1 MSLDIITSTIL
12 SPEIATPSP
21 LRSITGITYSIGSFF
36 KIYSTQVNDLEVQ
49 NMIFALQATTG
60 AGSTIDNDLRLSVE
74 YFTGYDNTTLNSTIS
89 VRGIAPT
96 TTSFFGSRSSQHFAM
111 FGEQVDYSVHV
122 NKWLMMAATHDHTT
136 QERKAYL
143 IDCDTGTT
151 IHSSTTTAAFAGA
164 VTTADYQYLIMGGT
178 NIQNLQLGTDEYC
191 LKAEDW
197 LVDEVLSESDL
208 QTISQAGFVAD
219 SHPTTC
225 LIDLNYMLPLTTTV
239 GTDTSVT
246 PARDEHFVV
255 DQVSGASL
263 RVARGVLFTST
274 DNPVEVLKITGVS
287 PSNTS
292 VDVTG
297 FSVLT
302 EDAKV
307 VAYPANTSTPS
318 AANVYNE
325 VGATAA
331 SSIVFT
337 GGTGGVTATISGL
350 SSDTSYDI
358 YLVQEDGASG
368 YILTDE
374 TETTTGTS
382 LTLALT
388 DIEGTALNNVAD
400 IEYAIF
406 VGTAANALGTKLD
419 SGLVTMVG
427 DSITIAV
434 TGASSGDN
442 VVVMLSKAGVEY
454 GTYPAT
460 LS

>member
-1 MSLDIITSTIL
+1 MSLDIISSTIL
-12 SPEIATPSP
+12 TPDIATPSP

-36 KIYSTQVNDLEVQ
+36 KIYSTQVNDLETQ
-49 NMIFALQATTG
+49 NMLFALQATNG
-60 AGSTIDNDLRLSVE
+60 AGSTIDNDLRLSIE
-74 YFTGYDNTTLNSTIS
+74 YFTSFDNISLQNEINIRGTAPSTS
-89 VRGIAPT
+89 S
-96 TTSFFGSRSSQHFAM
+96 SFGFRAGNHGVFA
-111 FGEQVDYSVHV
+111 EDVDYSVHV
-122 NKWLMMAATHDHTT
+122 NKWLMMASTHDHTT
-136 QERKAYL
+136 QERKVYL
-143 IDCDTGTT
+143 IDCATGTT
-151 IHSSTTTAAFAGA
+151 IHSVSVTSAFAGA
-164 VTTADYQYLIMGGT
+164 VTSADYQYIIMGGT
-178 NIQNLQLGTDEYC
+178 NVQNLQLGTDEYC

-225 LIDLNYMLPLTTTV
+225 LLDLNYMLPLTTTT
-239 GTDTSVT
+239 GTYLGTS
-246 PARDEHFVV
+246 PPSDEHFVV

-263 RVARGVLFTST
+263 KIARGLLVTST

-307 VAYPANTSTPS
+307 VAYPANTPTPS

-337 GGTGGVTATISGL
+337 GGVGGVTATISGL

-388 DIEGTALNNVAD
+388 DIDGTAHNNIAD
-400 IEYAIF
+400 IEYAVF
-406 VGTAANALGTKLD
+406 VGTAANALGTELD

-427 DSITIAV
+427 DSITLAV

>member
-1 MSLDIITSTIL
+1 MSLDIITSTVDT
-12 SPEIATPSP
+12 PEIATPSP

-36 KIYSTQVNDLEVQ
+36 KIYSTQVNDLETQ
-49 NMIFALQATTG
+49 SMTFALQATNG
-60 AGSTIDNDLRLSVE
+60 SGSTIDNDLQLGVE
-74 YFTGYDNTTLNSTIS
+74 YYTSYNAATQNNTMNI
-89 VRGIAPT
+89 RGIAPS
-96 TTSFFGSRSSQHFAM
+96 TSSNFGFRAGSHGV
-111 FGEQVDYSVHV
+111 FGEDVDYSVHV
-122 NKWLMMAATHDHTT
+122 NKWLMMASTHDHTT

-143 IDCDTGTT
+143 IDCATGTT
-151 IHSSTTTAAFAGA
+151 IHSASVTSAFAGA
-164 VTTADYQYLIMGGT
+164 VTSADYQYILMGGT
-178 NIQNLQLGTDEYC
+178 NVGNFQLGKEEYC

-197 LVDEVLSESDL
+197 LVGEVLSESDL

-225 LIDLNYMLPLTTTV
+225 LLNLNYMLPLTTTV

-246 PARDEHFVV
+246 PARDEHFVT

-263 RVARGVLFTST
+263 KVARGLLFTST

-307 VAYPANTSTPS
+307 VAYPANTPTPS

-337 GGTGGVTATISGL
+337 GGVGGVTATISGL

-388 DIEGTALNNVAD
+388 DIEGTALNNIAD
-400 IEYAIF
+400 IEYAVF

-427 DSITIAV
+427 DSITLAV